1 MVMAGTVS
9 AAAAAGLIPLDFFV
23 SFLVVT
29 VSFFTSFLAFGFLTI
44 PGFFLALS
52 GLGAAASLASL
63 KDPAPFLPEKWY
75 SSYLFLYSR
84 KLHLAFSFKI
94 VLS

>member
-29 VSFFTSFLAFGFLTI
+29 VSFFTSFLAFGFLTVV
-44 PGFFLALS
+44 GFFLTLS

-75 SSYLFLYSR
+75 SYTF
-84 KLHLAFSFKI
+84 FNI
-94 VLS
+94 I